1 MSLPPTVTEEGVL
14 CGKKKTKT
22 TADPTLSFCYD
33 PGVGG
38 EGGGTQQSMHSNYK
52 SEEFVHSA
60 CTRSAV
66 QGETHFHI
74 ETTLLHM
81 NLWTYQSQSHVL
93 YL

>member
-38 EGGGTQQSMHSNYK
+38 EGPSR
-52 SEEFVHSA
+52 A
-60 CTRSAV
+60 CTLTTRVKSLYIQLV
-66 QGETHFHI
+66 QGQQYRARLTF
-74 ETTLLHM
+74 T
-81 NLWTYQSQSHVL
+81 
-93 YL
+93 